1 MKMNIKIKAGFLAA
15 GLIATVIGSS
25 LLTSYILDSM
35 TAEQIKYLITAGVV
49 GIFVYLS
56 YSIALSHLEYK
67 ENIKKI
73 SDRINKL
80 G

>member
-1 MKMNIKIKAGFLAA
+1 MNIKIKAGFLAA
-15 GLIATVIGSS
+15 GMLASVVGGS
-25 LLTSYILDSM
+25 LLTGYILESL
-35 TAEQIKYLITAGVV
+35 TAEQIRYGFGMAVV
-49 GIFVYLS
+49 GVFVYLF